1 MHALMIVA
9 VLAAGAVTGYRNFCL
24 KAGSV
29 QDRAY
34 DFMTQCEAAK
44 RAIANSA
51 ENSPTQIIDGA
62 SAKYP
67 K

>member
-29 QDRAY
+29 QDCAY
-34 DFMTQCEAAK
+34 DSMTQCEAAK
-44 RAIANSA
+44 RAIANFCVQ
-51 ENSPTQIIDGA
+51 NSPTQNH
-62 SAKYP
+62 
-67 K
+67 